1 LYLRVFIVPEGIIS
15 NMIVLVSSENENN
28 QNDGQYSP
36 SMSEKIM
43 FKRIKLMIFLSIVRN
58 LPESRGNT
66 LSYV

>member
-1 LYLRVFIVPEGIIS
+1 
-15 NMIVLVSSENENN
+15 MIVLVSSENENN